1 MSARYSYSHWL
12 SVGGT
17 YSSMDTRDNEK
28 YLEGG
33 SLQESLKYKLRI
45 PNQPYRYASLDA
57 SLYWHDLFAKEIACR
72 SRMTAIIS
80 TNFR

>member
-1 MSARYSYSHWL
+1 MCLHVTAIRTG
-12 SVGGT
+12 SVWEVLIAAWIRVT
-17 YSSMDTRDNEK
+17 MKNIWRR
-28 YLEGG
+28 L
-33 SLQESLKYKLRI
+33 LQESLKYKLRI

-57 SLYWHDLFAKEIACR
+57 SLYWHDLFAKETACR